1 MFLITFQKCS
11 KQWTSMKGA
20 ITFVVILSHQTTPI
34 QEIKVPIGQMTDRN
48 SHNQRLIVTLR
59 PGANVLLE
67 LFPQACADCA
77 SHNDVR
83 LSPPKWYP
91 EEVDKVS
98 DIIGYISSNFL
109 QSIAVDF

>member
-1 MFLITFQKCS
+1 
-11 KQWTSMKGA
+11 MKGA
-20 ITFVVILSHQTTPI
+20 ITFVVIMSHQTAPTMEVVVAAPAAT
-34 QEIKVPIGQMTDRN
+34 EGAPWL
-48 SHNQRLIVTLR
+48 SHRCITLR

-77 SHNDVR
+77 LHGEVR

-98 DIIGYISSNFL
+98 LSLPSPPHLYLPRPRRTD
-109 QSIAVDF
+109 